1 VAIGPEGGWTEHE
14 LDLAADRVTLG
25 DRVLR
30 VETAAV
36 TAGVHLVAN
45 RV

>member
-14 LDLAADRVTLG
+14 LDLAADRVTFG